1 MKSLSLEQVADY
13 LDTAII
19 DQSIDKGHAIIHI
32 GKNKVGCKFIMVNNC
47 MGETMLSE
55 SIA

>member
-1 MKSLSLEQVADY
+1 MKSLSLEQTADY

-19 DQSIDKGHAIIHI
+19 DQSIDEGHAITHI
-32 GKNKVGCKFIMVNNC
+32 GKNKVGCNFIIVNNC